1 MKSDFEE
8 FLLSH
13 MKMTTG
19 KFLWLHGVIF
29 LSFLVYGGI
38 FLLMYRHFGA
48 GVASFCFLPIVIIA
62 WVWGGIKNGLIA
74 GVVTM
79 IFTTLLFNISGEHG
93 WNAIF
98 RHNGLPGSI
107 AALTIGAIVG
117 YLRDLREK
125 VNAQL
130 EDRKKA
136 EASFR
141 AMFEVTTEGVS
152 LVSIASGRIVAAN
165 PALCKMFG
173 YTEDEFIGMDPITIA
188 APETHEHLKKAM
200 VSLSAQA
207 SIPDREGIGIAKN
220 GTRID
225 MFLSSRKISW
235 RGEEVIYTTYR
246 DITPQKLFQEQ
257 LQKKNTEILNF
268 TNDVTHD
275 LRKPL
280 TALKVIVSMIDR
292 GMFGALNNDGKES
305 VAAGLKTISYM
316 QELLDDLL
324 ECARLETGIQT
335 LRIEKF
341 LINEL
346 FAQLLK
352 RFEYQ
357 IKEKNISFSVGEC
370 EIPVSADRNQ
380 ISRVLMNLVANSV
393 AYIGKGPN
401 CFVSIRCEKK
411 GDEVV
416 VAVSDNGI
424 GIPADSQA
432 ALFSKFK
439 RGSNVC
445 DITGTG
451 LGLTIAKSIV
461 EAHGGKIWFEST
473 AGIGTVFYF
482 TVKAG

>member
-1 MKSDFEE
+1 MNLEK
-8 FLLSH
+8 FLGKH
-13 MKMTTG
+13 MKISTG
-19 KFLWLHGVIF
+19 KFLWLHGIIF
-29 LSFLVYGGI
+29 LSFIVYGGI
-38 FLLMYRHFGA
+38 FLLTYRYFGP
-48 GVASFCFLPIVIIA
+48 GVASFSFLPIVIIA
-62 WVWGGIKNGLIA
+62 WAWGGIKNGLIA

-79 IFTTLLFNISGEHG
+79 VFTTLLFIISGEHG
-93 WNAIF
+93 WFALF

-107 AALTIGAIVG
+107 TAVTLGGIVG

-136 EASFR
+136 DASFR

-152 LVSIASGRIVAAN
+152 LVSVASGRIVAVN

-173 YTEDEFIGMDPITIA
+173 YTENEFLDMDPLAIA
-188 APETHEHLKKAM
+188 APETHEHLKKALA
-200 VSLSAQA
+200 SISAQG

-220 GTRID
+220 GSRID
-225 MFLSSRKISW
+225 LFLSSRNISW
-235 RGEEVIYTTYR
+235 RGEDVIYTTYR
-246 DITPQKLFQEQ
+246 DISQQKLFQEQ
-257 LQKKNTEILNF
+257 LQKKNTEVLNF

-280 TALKVIVSMIDR
+280 TALKVIISMADK
-292 GMFGALNNDGKES
+292 GMFGDLNNDGKES

-346 FAQLLK
+346 FTQMLK

-380 ISRVLMNLVANSV
+380 ISRVLMNLVANAV

-401 CFVSIRCEKK
+401 CFISIRCEKK

-416 VAVSDNGI
+416 IAVSDNGI

-439 RGSNVC
+439 RGSNVG

-461 EAHGGKIWFEST
+461 DAHGGKIWFEST